1 MLKFKLS
8 KRLKKKINNIA
19 EAPNSEIEK
28 AWKEYSKDRMFD
40 DPCEKLEAERA
51 FKAGF
56 NACYFRGGVN
66 NG

>member
-8 KRLKKKINNIA
+8 KRLKKKINNIK

-51 FKAGF
+51 FKVGF
-56 NACYFRGGVN
+56 NACYFRGGAN